1 MLAYAHLQENE
12 FERESD
18 GYRAI
23 KHQSFV
29 GTGYFDSI
37 AQAVAGDRF
46 AYVPD
51 LGIDKG
57 MIYRF
62 NAAQGSLVPNDP
74 PSAAAPAGAGPRHF
88 TLHPTGRFA

>member
-37 AQAVAGDRF
+37 AQAVAGGTLSTT
-46 AYVPD
+46 A
-51 LGIDKG
+51 LKG
-57 MIYRF
+57 STEEEQF
-62 NAAQGSLVPNDP
+62 EA
-74 PSAAAPAGAGPRHF
+74 SAA
-88 TLHPTGRFA
+88 